1 MFAQVKLP
9 AKVDTN
15 IVEDHQDESDAREA
29 DQGSDRCTCLVVDDT
44 ASIRKM
50 MYHLLREHDVD
61 LACNGAEE
69 LDKLMSKEYDIV
81 LTDISMPV
89 MDGTE
94 CVRR

>member
-1 MFAQVKLP
+1 MKIP
-9 AKVDTN
+9 AKVDTSTTA
-15 IVEDHQDESDAREA
+15 ESTLDEGLLSDGHLSSPR
-29 DQGSDRCTCLVVDDT
+29 RTCLVVDDT

-50 MYHLLREHDVD
+50 MCHLLRQHDVD
-61 LACNGAEE
+61 LASNGAEG

-94 CVRR
+94 CLRR

>member
-1 MFAQVKLP
+1 M
-9 AKVDTN
+9 
-15 IVEDHQDESDAREA
+15 
-29 DQGSDRCTCLVVDDT
+29 DDT

-50 MYHLLREHDVD
+50 MCHLLREHEVE
-61 LACNGAEE
+61 LACNGAEG

-94 CVRR
+94 SVRR

>member
-1 MFAQVKLP
+1 MKIP
-9 AKVDTN
+9 ASVDTSTA
-15 IVEDHQDESDAREA
+15 DSKRDEHDAPDAHLSTR
-29 DQGSDRCTCLVVDDT
+29 RCTCLVVDDT

-50 MYHLLREHDVD
+50 MCHILREHDVE
-61 LACNGAEE
+61 LASNGAEGLE
-69 LDKLMSKEYDIV
+69 KLLGKEYDVV